1 MPRAEF
7 YLIDRPR
14 FRAEPLLLVC
24 ELARRA
30 VEAHRATL
38 ILVRS
43 AEQAEALDD
52 LLWAFDPEA
61 YVPHQIAGDED
72 DDVTPVLIV
81 PPGIATPDRPLVVN
95 LRDECVDRT
104 FEVVKEVVPAE
115 PAEREGARRRWR
127 EYQRRGVE
135 VVKHDL

>member
-30 VEAHRATL
+30 VEADRPML

-95 LRDECVDRT
+95 LRDACVEGA

>member
-43 AEQAEALDD
+43 TEQAEALDD

-95 LRDECVDRT
+95 LRDECVDRA